1 MGDRGLGDLAAG
13 GEVTGAGFPVVRE
26 LPHDGQPGRVGKRL
40 EQDHLG
46 VGQLLHDLSL
56 STIFNIDQYR
66 YRCYGELVGLARRRP
81 PMLANT
87 LSLLADVATK
97 VVAIF
102 AHNWFY
108 LLVGI
113 FGAVA
118 VQVYVGTDK
127 VAGWLRRRRGAAVA
141 GSGGAVVAT
150 PLCSCGTTAVVLSM
164 LASTVPWAPVVAF
177 MVASPLTSPS
187 ELFYSAGLF
196 GWPFALVFF
205 IGSIALGLAAG
216 GVAAVLERLGWLRN
230 PARFTTTCGTTCGT
244 TPAPAASL
252 GPGAASVLEFP
263 RSRAARWR
271 LPELWRALLTVSRR
285 TLPLFFGF
293 AALGYLVTALV
304 PQAWINDWL
313 GGSSPLAT
321 VVAAT
326 LGIPLAAGIL
336 AALLVLGAIGYVVA
350 AMLLGGLIM
359 GRVRQP
365 VVELLA
371 GVLVLQLAALVPV
384 LGLAGPLAAAYGL
397 GAVAVATWR
406 THQPAPAAPRP
417 P

>member
-97 VVAIF
+97 VVATF
-102 AHNWFY
+102 AHNWPY

-113 FGAVA
+113 
-118 VQVYVGTDK
+118 
-127 VAGWLRRRRGAAVA
+127 LGAASV
-141 GSGGAVVAT
+141 GAAVAT

-230 PARFTTTCGTTCGT
+230 QARFTTTCGTTCGT

-304 PQAWINDWL
+304 PQAWITDWL

-326 LGIPLAAGIL
+326 LGIPFYLNSDGSLPFVASLMQGGMGAGP
-336 AALLVLGAIGYVVA
+336 AMAFLVTGAGTSLGAISGGLLIARWRVLALVVA
-350 AMLLGGLIM
+350 MLWSGA
-359 GRVRQP
+359 V
-365 VVELLA
+365 
-371 GVLVLQLAALVPV
+371 V
-384 LGLAGPLAAAYGL
+384 LGLTTSAL
-397 GAVAVATWR
+397 GIG
-406 THQPAPAAPRP
+406 
-417 P
+417 

>member
-1 MGDRGLGDLAAG
+1 
-13 GEVTGAGFPVVRE
+13 
-26 LPHDGQPGRVGKRL
+26 
-40 EQDHLG
+40 
-46 VGQLLHDLSL
+46 
-56 STIFNIDQYR
+56 
-66 YRCYGELVGLARRRP
+66 
-81 PMLANT
+81 MLADT
-87 LSLLADVATK
+87 LSLLADVAAK
-97 VVAIF
+97 VAATFV
-102 AHNWFY
+102 HNWPY

-113 FGAVA
+113 LGAAA

-141 GSGGAVVAT
+141 GSVGAAVAT

-205 IGSIALGLAAG
+205 VGSIALGLAAG

-230 PARFTTTCGTTCGT
+230 QARFTPTCGSTCAT

-263 RSRAARWR
+263 RSRVARWR
-271 LPELWRALLTVSRR
+271 LPELWRALLAVSRR

-304 PQAWINDWL
+304 PQAWIAEWL
-313 GGSSPLAT
+313 GGSSPPAT

-326 LGIPLAAGIL
+326 LGIPFYLNSDGSLPFVASLMQGGMGAGP
-336 AALLVLGAIGYVVA
+336 AMAFLVTGAGTSLGAISGGLLIARWRVLALVVA
-350 AMLLGGLIM
+350 SLWTGAI
-359 GRVRQP
+359 
-365 VVELLA
+365 
-371 GVLVLQLAALVPV
+371 V
-384 LGLAGPLAAAYGL
+384 LGLITSAL
-397 GAVAVATWR
+397 GIG
-406 THQPAPAAPRP
+406 
-417 P
+417 

>member
-1 MGDRGLGDLAAG
+1 
-13 GEVTGAGFPVVRE
+13 
-26 LPHDGQPGRVGKRL
+26 
-40 EQDHLG
+40 
-46 VGQLLHDLSL
+46 
-56 STIFNIDQYR
+56 
-66 YRCYGELVGLARRRP
+66 
-81 PMLANT
+81 MLANT

-97 VVAIF
+97 VVATF
-102 AHNWFY
+102 AHNWPY

-113 FGAVA
+113 LGAAA

-141 GSGGAVVAT
+141 GSVGAAVAT

-230 PARFTTTCGTTCGT
+230 QARFTTTCGTTCGT
-244 TPAPAASL
+244 TAAPAASL

-304 PQAWINDWL
+304 PQAWITDWL

-326 LGIPLAAGIL
+326 LGIPFYLNSDGSLPFVASLMQGGMGAGPAI
-336 AALLVLGAIGYVVA
+336 AFLVTGAGTSLGAISGGLLIARWRVLALVVA
-350 AMLLGGLIM
+350 MLWSGA
-359 GRVRQP
+359 V
-365 VVELLA
+365 
-371 GVLVLQLAALVPV
+371 V
-384 LGLAGPLAAAYGL
+384 LGLTTSAL
-397 GAVAVATWR
+397 GIG
-406 THQPAPAAPRP
+406 
-417 P
+417 

>member
-1 MGDRGLGDLAAG
+1 
-13 GEVTGAGFPVVRE
+13 
-26 LPHDGQPGRVGKRL
+26 
-40 EQDHLG
+40 
-46 VGQLLHDLSL
+46 
-56 STIFNIDQYR
+56 
-66 YRCYGELVGLARRRP
+66 
-81 PMLANT
+81 MLADT
-87 LSLLADVATK
+87 LSLLTDVAAK
-97 VVAIF
+97 VAATFV
-102 AHNWFY
+102 HNWPY

-113 FGAVA
+113 LGAAA

-141 GSGGAVVAT
+141 GSVGAAVAT

-205 IGSIALGLAAG
+205 VGSIALGLAAG

-230 PARFTTTCGTTCGT
+230 QARFTPTCGSTCGTAS
-244 TPAPAASL
+244 APAASL

-263 RSRAARWR
+263 RSRVARWR
-271 LPELWRALLTVSRR
+271 LPELWRALLAVSRR

-304 PQAWINDWL
+304 PQAWIAEWL
-313 GGSSPLAT
+313 GGSSPPAT

-326 LGIPLAAGIL
+326 LGIPFYLNSDGSLPFVASLMQGGMGAGP
-336 AALLVLGAIGYVVA
+336 AMAFLVTGAGTSLGAISGGLLIARWRVLALVVA
-350 AMLLGGLIM
+350 SLWTGAI
-359 GRVRQP
+359 
-365 VVELLA
+365 
-371 GVLVLQLAALVPV
+371 V
-384 LGLAGPLAAAYGL
+384 LGLITSAL
-397 GAVAVATWR
+397 GIG
-406 THQPAPAAPRP
+406 
-417 P
+417 